1 MKARTQTSIVSL
13 CITDFVGEINASIV
27 FILIGLHIGLICSY
41 ISRISKTSLTAE
53 RVAKV
58 VPERSFS
65 VALHPSETKIL
76 AATGDK
82 WGHLGLFDVVSYVIL
97 S

>member
-1 MKARTQTSIVSL
+1 MSKVRL
-13 CITDFVGEINASIV
+13 CPD
-27 FILIGLHIGLICSY
+27 
-41 ISRISKTSLTAE
+41 

-82 WGHLGLFDVVSYVIL
+82 WGHLGIWDVVCL
-97 S
+97 